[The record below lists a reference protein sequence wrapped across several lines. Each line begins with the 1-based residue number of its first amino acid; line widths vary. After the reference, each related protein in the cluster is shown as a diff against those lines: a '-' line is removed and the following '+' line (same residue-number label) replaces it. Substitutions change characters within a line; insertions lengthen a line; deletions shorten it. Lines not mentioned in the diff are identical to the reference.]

1 MHDPSSH
8 LVPTPNDYLDII
20 VRISDNGGMAEA
32 PAGSALR
39 NLNHLF
45 GPSASV
51 PTALPPQPA
60 AVVDT
65 QHPGATE
72 AVLSILDV
80 AVLTSGTEVNV
91 ERHILDLVAAGLRR
105 PVDEITGE
113 DYVDGMEIALDSM
126 TAVFVC
132 SVIADALGPSQM
144 RALRGNCQP
153 NDFSTTR
160 SVAQLVCRLR
170 YERVSA

>member
-1 MHDPSSH
+1 
-8 LVPTPNDYLDII
+8 
-20 VRISDNGGMAEA
+20 MAEA
-32 PAGSALR
+32 PAGSALQ

-60 AVVDT
+60 AVADT

-80 AVLTSGTEVNV
+80 AVLTGGTEVNV

-113 DYVDGMEIALDSM
+113 EYVEGTEIALDSM

-132 SVIADALGPSQM
+132 TVIVDALGRNQI
-144 RALRGNCQP
+144 RTLRGNCRP
-153 NDFSTTR
+153 NDFSSTR

-170 YERVSA
+170 LERVSA